1 MRTKLLLADDSIT
14 IQKVVG
20 IIFSSEEYELTIV
33 DNGDAALAKARE
45 NKPDV
50 LLVDAVMPGKTGYEV
65 CEEIRRDPLL
75 KEIPILLLTGA
86 FEPFDENKARQ
97 SGADDFISKPFE
109 SQHLID
115 KVVSLAELSGK
126 RAPATSVPVPAAAPF
141 VQAPSPETARSAQP
155 PPIAPHAPAA
165 EAFVA
170 QTTGV
175 NSEFLT
181 LTEEAVPA
189 AAPGAIP
196 AAAPEFELEVVE
208 GTSDDDLWGAFE
220 LEDVADVEDDFV
232 GESPF
237 EVEDVA
243 AGPEV
248 ADEPFDFA
256 EEGTQPPEAAVETLD
271 FAPKWEPVAE
281 SEFSFEEI
289 TEANPLEMAPEEQFG
304 VLAEEAAPLVE
315 TVQTESEAFFFETAV
330 PEFAGSKP
338 SLPSAVPEI
347 DLQFAPEEEYVPFLE
362 PMSPPA
368 VSHPATAGQE
378 PDFQFAPQEEFMPFS
393 EALAAFTSSPP
404 PPPSPAA
411 PEFDLRFAPEKEYLP
426 GPEALAPAAAPQ
438 VRAPVPA
445 AAVEAS
451 LSDDQLTALVSR
463 ISRDIIEKIAWE
475 VVPDLAERIVN
486 EEIRKIKEGN

>member
-33 DNGDAALAKARE
+33 DNGNAALAKARE

-65 CEEIRRDPLL
+65 CEDIRRDPVL

-115 KVVSLAELSGK
+115 KVVSLAELAGK
-126 RAPATSVPVPAAAPF
+126 RAPAASAPAPSAAPF
-141 VQAPSPETARSAQP
+141 VQAPPPETARPAQP
-155 PPIAPHAPAA
+155 PPTTPPASAA

-170 QTTGV
+170 QATGG

-181 LTEEAVPA
+181 LTEEAVPE
-189 AAPGAIP
+189 AAPGAVP

-220 LEDVADVEDDFV
+220 LEDVADVEDVYV
-232 GESPF
+232 GESAF
-237 EVEDVA
+237 EVEDLAVGA
-243 AGPEV
+243 KEV
-248 ADEPFDFA
+248 DEPFDFA
-256 EEGTQPPEAAVETLD
+256 EEGTQPPEAAVESLD

-289 TEANPLEMAPEEQFG
+289 AETAPLEIAPEEQSG
-304 VLAEEAAPLVE
+304 VFEEEAAPVFE
-315 TVQTESEAFFFETAV
+315 TVQAESEDFFFETAEPAV
-330 PEFAGSKP
+330 PEFVGSKP
-338 SLPSAVPEI
+338 SIPPAEAET
-347 DLQFAPEEEYVPFLE
+347 DLRFAPEKEYVPVLE
-362 PMSPPA
+362 PIAFPSAP
-368 VSHPATAGQE
+368 AGQE
-378 PDFQFAPQEEFMPFS
+378 PDFQFAPKEEFMPVS
-393 EALAAFTSSPP
+393 EALAAFTSPAPP
-404 PPPSPAA
+404 PLSPAA
-411 PEFDLRFAPEKEYLP
+411 PEFDLRFAPEEEYIP
-426 GPEALAPAAAPQ
+426 APEALALPQAPA
-438 VRAPVPA
+438 PA
-445 AAVEAS
+445 IEAV
-451 LSDDQLTALVSR
+451 LSDDQMAALVSR

-475 VVPDLAERIVN
+475 VVPDLAERIIN
-486 EEIRKIKEGN
+486 DEIRKIKEGL